1 MEEEENIQWA
11 LAQLD
16 QLEAGSHDYKQKALL
31 LGMKDLLLEQ
41 QKRTEQIQGQLD
53 GTLWSPNDWGT

>member
-1 MEEEENIQWA
+1 MEEDIEWS
-11 LAQLD
+11 LTQLD
-16 QLEAGSHDYKQKALL
+16 QLIIDSHDYKQKALL
-31 LGMKDLLLEQ
+31 LGIKDLLLEQ

>member
-1 MEEEENIQWA
+1 MEENVEWS

-16 QLEAGSHDYKQKALL
+16 YLFENSHDYKQKALL
-31 LGMKDLLLEQ
+31 LGIKDLLLEQ

-53 GTLWSPNDWGT
+53 GTLWSPNDWGI